1 MQFYGKSIRNSRA
14 VVREETLDG
23 DVKRSIIRLLATNKE
38 LDFYGTRMQE
48 SSLKNYVAD
57 AKEGVTFADSH
68 NWRSTGYGRSV
79 DAERIGD
86 DVFVDVA
93 VLHDEK
99 WNGMTYASGADL
111 MFALKNRAFD
121 VSIGF
126 ANERMVCSVSG
137 ELLWTDD
144 SPYFLGEE
152 VVVDGKKRLVEGLIE
167 DANLTEVSIV
177 YDGATPGAGT
187 AEISDDFRERV
198 IAKTDA
204 LIRAGKAKPQQL
216 VDMCKR
222 LRIPAIEVETEP
234 KSRKP
239 KTRSRRMPKSV
250 EALET
255 KVEDLEE
262 ELSEVNDEIKD
273 LREQRKT
280 DRAEIKKLRDENR
293 ALKEVETQIES
304 IESEIRKLCIDEKT
318 ELLKKK
324 GETPTDEE
332 LKGYRTKLDDMRYQT
347 LREEL
352 EDLGSQRDIII
363 AIEKKEEEG
372 DGEPADPLPG
382 DGKDEI
388 KVHQPFMR
396 QRRVFGM

>member
-1 MQFYGKSIRNSRA
+1 MQFYGKAIRNTRA
-14 VVREETLDG
+14 VVREETLEG
-23 DVKRSIIRLLATNKE
+23 DVKRSIVRLLATNKE
-38 LDFYGTRMQE
+38 LDFYGTRMQD
-48 SSLKNYVAD
+48 SSLNNCVED
-57 AKEGVTFADSH
+57 ARKGVTFADSH

-79 DAERIGD
+79 GAERVDD

-93 VLHDEK
+93 VLHNER
-99 WNGMTYASGADL
+99 WNGMTYASGEDL
-111 MFALKNRAFD
+111 VFALKNRDFD

-126 ANERMVCSVSG
+126 ANERIICSVSG
-137 ELLWTDD
+137 ELLWTED

-152 VVVDGKKRLVEGLIE
+152 VTVSGKKRIVEGLIE
-167 DANLTEVSIV
+167 DANLIEVSIV
-177 YDGATPGAGT
+177 YDGATPGTGT
-187 AEISDDFRERV
+187 AEVSDDFRKRV
-198 IAKTDA
+198 IAKTDS
-204 LIRAGKAKPQQL
+204 LIRAGKANRQQL
-216 VDMCKR
+216 VDMCQR
-222 LRIPAIEVETEP
+222 MRIPIIEVETKEP
-234 KSRKP
+234 KQ
-239 KTRSRRMPKSV
+239 SRRRTKMPKSV

-262 ELSEVNDEIKD
+262 ENQELTDEMKE

-332 LKGYRTKLDDMRYQT
+332 LKGYRTKLDSMRYQT

-352 EDLGSQRDIII
+352 EDLGGQRDIII

-372 DGEPADPLPG
+372 DGEPGDPIPG